1 MSSLFWETVYLTF
14 KLATVTTVL
23 LIIFGIPTAYF
34 LSKSQSRWKPFFE
47 ALISM
52 PIVLPPTVIGFYLL
66 LLFSPET
73 ILGSW
78 LQESLNIELAFTFTG
93 LVIGSIIY
101 SFPFMVNPI
110 QSGLQNLPPN
120 LAEASYTL
128 GKGRFETLWKVL
140 LPNIKPSI
148 LTGFILSFA
157 HTIGEF
163 GVVLMIGGN
172 IPGQTRVASI
182 AIYDEVESL
191 NYSLANKYSLLL
203 FLFSFVVLVFIY
215 SYNRRL
221 NTFSP
226 K

>member
-1 MSSLFWETVYLTF
+1 MNSLFWETLYLTF
-14 KLATVTTVL
+14 KLATVTTVFLVL
-23 LIIFGIPTAYF
+23 LGIPTAYY
-34 LSKSQSRWKPFFE
+34 LSKSNARWKPFIE

-73 ILGSW
+73 SFGQFLSEHLDI
-78 LQESLNIELAFTFTG
+78 QLAFTFQG

-110 QSGLQNLPPN
+110 QTGLQNLPPN

-148 LTGFILSFA
+148 LTGIILSFA

-191 NYSLANKYSLLL
+191 NYSLANQYALIL
-203 FLFSFVVLVFIY
+203 FLFSFMVLVFIY
-215 SYNRRL
+215 SYNRKL
-221 NTFSP
+221 NTLSP

>member
-148 LTGFILSFA
+148 LTGVILSFA

>member
-128 GKGRFETLWKVL
+128 GKGRFETLWK
-140 LPNIKPSI
+140 
-148 LTGFILSFA
+148 
-157 HTIGEF
+157 
-163 GVVLMIGGN
+163 
-172 IPGQTRVASI
+172 
-182 AIYDEVESL
+182 
-191 NYSLANKYSLLL
+191 
-203 FLFSFVVLVFIY
+203 
-215 SYNRRL
+215 
-221 NTFSP
+221 
-226 K
+226 